1 MDVVDLV
8 ASAGFGVVEAEN
20 ADKAITIR
28 ESPSDVA
35 AVFTD
40 VQMSGSMDGLR
51 LARQLS
57 GVAWPPIQIIATS
70 GLTRISEEDL
80 PPRSRLFRKPDN
92 KAQIAGVLTELTG

>member
-8 ASAGFGVVEAEN
+8 ASAGFGVVEAED

-51 LARQLS
+51 LASAIR
-57 GVAWPPIQIIATS
+57 GRWPPIQIIATS
-70 GLTRISEEDL
+70 GLIRISEEDL
-80 PPRSRLFRKPDN
+80 PPGSRFCRKPCS
-92 KAQIAGVLTELTG
+92 KAQIVGVLTELTG